1 MKAELK
7 WAGNKAYAYT
17 TNSGFEGFLDGAAK
31 DSDDAKGP
39 SPMEMILCGLGGCTS
54 YDVVNI
60 LKKSRQD
67 IVDCK
72 TELEAERADK
82 VPSVFTKIHIH
93 FTVSGRNLKE
103 SQVERAVKLSAEK
116 YCSASL
122 MLERGGV
129 EITHSHTIVE
139 LP

>member
-72 TELEAERADK
+72 TELEAERADT

>member
-1 MKAELK
+1 MKAELN
-7 WAGNKAYAYT
+7 WVGEKAYAYT

-72 TELEAERADK
+72 TELKAERADS

-93 FTVSGRNLKE
+93 FTVSGRSLKA
-103 SQVERAVKLSAEK
+103 SQVERAVTLSAEK

-129 EITHSHTIVE
+129 EITHSHSIVE